1 MIPLLLTALLLTLA
15 HCHEPLLEPTDE
27 LQPMDV
33 KMGYEDVV
41 MNEQTDLDQEVES
54 QTVEEER
61 QFISAR
67 VVCPSGCC
75 TEGSKCEKLGGECYP
90 QSSTQR
96 CHHASLAPDLC
107 GTSRCRCCIK
117 CSSGS
122 YCGKVDGVCRKECG
136 CYPTEYADVFNPC
149 PNTNGCSCC
158 RRCTTTTTCRTGG
171 KDPGYCVGN
180 VQHFLNSGYYPSSSP
195 CKENKCRCVRRCRTT
210 SSCREHNGYCT
221 RKDVQCRTGYTSF
234 SCWCVNESTCHCC
247 IPDTT
252 AKAQSLK
259 CPTPTTKDLQ

>member
-107 GTSRCRCCIK
+107 GTSRCRCCINAAAAVQQQPRVGLVVRTLDIV
-117 CSSGS
+117 SGMFS
-122 YCGKVDGVCRKECG
+122 ISLIQATIPAVHHVRK
-136 CYPTEYADVFNPC
+136 TSAVVSADVAQHHRAVNTMDTAREKMYNVGQDTHHSHVGVLMRVPVTAVFQTRQLRPNLSSVLHLPPRTYSNQLEFN
-149 PNTNGCSCC
+149 
-158 RRCTTTTTCRTGG
+158 
-171 KDPGYCVGN
+171 
-180 VQHFLNSGYYPSSSP
+180 
-195 CKENKCRCVRRCRTT
+195 
-210 SSCREHNGYCT
+210 
-221 RKDVQCRTGYTSF
+221 
-234 SCWCVNESTCHCC
+234 
-247 IPDTT
+247 
-252 AKAQSLK
+252 
-259 CPTPTTKDLQ
+259 

>member
-1 MIPLLLTALLLTLA
+1 MIPLLLTALLLTLT

-67 VVCPSGCC
+67 AVCPSGCC
-75 TEGSKCEKLGGECYP
+75 TEGSKCEKLGGECCP
-90 QSSTQR
+90 QSSTQI

-107 GTSRCRCCIK
+107 GSSGCRCCLK
-117 CSSGS
+117 CSCGS
-122 YCGKVDGVCRKECG
+122 YCGKVDGVCRKECE
-136 CYPTEYADVFNPC
+136 CWSWEYADVFNPC
-149 PNTNGCSCC
+149 PTPSGCSCC
-158 RRCTTTTTCRTGG
+158 RRCTATTMCWTGG
-171 KDPGYCVGN
+171 KERGFCVGDY
-180 VQHFLNSGYYPSSSP
+180 QLYLRRGYYTSSLQ
-195 CKENKCRCVRRCRTT
+195 CKEDKCRCVHRCGST
-210 SSCREHNGYCT
+210 SSCSKHGGYCT
-221 RKDVQCRTGYTSF
+221 RKGVQCRTGYTSF
-234 SCWCVNESTCHCC
+234 SCWCVNEGTCHCC

-252 AKAQSLK
+252 VKAQSLK
-259 CPTPTTKDLQ
+259 CPIFATKAPQ